1 MTRSLTERYDD
12 RIAGVLSCYDR
23 VVITG
28 TVPVICYAEGMTRFL
43 YANGIR
49 IFDYPAFA
57 MKLRDRVRDGA
68 ASLAAAA
75 GLTIEHIAKSHI
87 RKEEVVARVLARRG
101 DHPGLVH
108 IVSAMEACDSYRP
121 WHDKASGKT
130 FVRPDS
136 GKCLHYYFYFIDAV
150 VGLVY
155 LRVPTW
161 SPFRL
166 QFYCNGHSWLARQMT
181 AAGIGYTMADNAFVR
196 IDDWPRAQQLADAL
210 SPDQLH
216 QVNPC
221 LFASRPCCGAKWRDH
236 YASQC
241 CPVCDVF
248 GQSYRWSLMQV
259 EYATDLAFRSTAT
272 LGPLYDQLIRQTVL
286 SVKAEQVAS
295 FLGRHITPQLA
306 QEIGSQFSTRIE
318 GTCVKHRFGKSS
330 IKMYDKC
337 GIVLRIETT
346 TNDVSFF
353 KHHRKVEH
361 RDRPPTRKLAAVKK
375 SIYSLI
381 DLREIL
387 HGCNRRYLAHL
398 SALDDF
404 SAGVRALDRL
414 TKPRKVEEK
423 TVKGV
428 NFFEPGDRALL
439 HALQNPRI
447 NLAGIRRGDLRAELH
462 MFSPN
467 RLSRQLRRLL
477 DIGVIK
483 RVSGTYRYYLTK
495 AGRAATA
502 AAEHLTAATIIP
514 ALI

>member
-1 MTRSLTERYDD
+1 MGWGMSQSLTERYDD

-23 VVITG
+23 LVITG

-43 YANGIR
+43 HAIGIR
-49 IFDYPAFA
+49 IFDYPQFA
-57 MKLRDRVRDGA
+57 QTLRDRVRDGA
-68 ASLAAAA
+68 ASLATSA
-75 GLTIEHIAKSHI
+75 GIAIEHIAKSHI
-87 RKEEVVARVLARRG
+87 RKEEVVARVLEQRG

-108 IVSAMEACDSYRP
+108 IISAMEACDSYRP

-136 GKCLHYYFYFIDAV
+136 GKCLHYYFYFMDADL
-150 VGLVY
+150 GLIY

-161 SPFRL
+161 CPFRL

-181 AAGIGYTMADNAFVR
+181 AAGIGYTMADNTFVR

-210 SPDQLH
+210 SPDRLH
-216 QVNPC
+216 RV
-221 LFASRPCCGAKWRDH
+221 LDH
-236 YASQC
+236 YAGLC

-248 GQSYRWSLMQV
+248 GQSYHWSLMQV
-259 EYATDLAFRSTAT
+259 EYATDLAFRSTTT
-272 LGPLYDQLIRQTVL
+272 LAPLYDQLVRQSVL

-295 FLGRHITPQLA
+295 FLGRQITPQLA

-318 GTCVKHRFGKSS
+318 GTCIKHRFGKSS

-361 RDRPPTRKLAAVKK
+361 RNGPSTRELAPVKK

-387 HGCNRRYLAHL
+387 HGCNRRYLTHL

-404 SAGVRALDRL
+404 AAGVRALDRL
-414 TKPRKVEEK
+414 TKPHKVDEK
-423 TVKGV
+423 TVKGI
-428 NFFEPGDRALL
+428 NFFAPSDAALL
-439 HALQNPRI
+439 HALQNPRVNI
-447 NLAGIRRGDLRAELH
+447 AGIRRSDLLADLD

-477 DIGVIK
+477 DLGVVK
-483 RVSGTYRYYLTK
+483 RVTGTYRYYLTK

-502 AAEHLTAATIIP
+502 AAERLTAATIIP
-514 ALI
+514 AMI